1 MRIDLGAKSAIF
13 PMPVLIIGT
22 YDKDG
27 NANAMNAAWGNIC
40 DYEKIS
46 IAIAKDHK
54 TVENILETKAFTIS
68 FATAEEVVPSDFVGI
83 ISGNKDCD
91 KIKKTGWIVEKSNKV
106 NAPIFDKLPVT
117 LECTLESYDEKTEI
131 CIGKIVNMSVADN
144 ILTDG
149 KIDLEKF
156 HPISYDGMNHQYIAL
171 GKTVAK
177 AFKVGEE
184 LL

>member
-22 YDKDG
+22 YDKNG
-27 NANAMNAAWGNIC
+27 NPNAMNAAWGNIC

-83 ISGNKDCD
+83 VSGNKDSD

-106 NAPIFDKLPVT
+106 NAPIFDKLPLT
-117 LECTLESYDEKTEI
+117 LECTLESYDEKTDI
-131 CIGKIVNMSVADN
+131 CIGKIVNMSAAEN
-144 ILTDG
+144 ILTEG

-156 HPISYDGMNHQYIAL
+156 HPISYDGMNHQYIGL
-171 GKTVAK
+171 GQIVAK

>member
-54 TVENILETKAFTIS
+54 TLENILETGAFTIS
-68 FATAEEVVPSDFVGI
+68 FATVEEVIPSDFVGI

-117 LECTLESYDEKTEI
+117 LECTLESYDEKTTLYSLA
-131 CIGKIVNMSVADN
+131 GDAGADG
-144 ILTDG
+144 LQEQCVPVLWREG
-149 KIDLEKF
+149 L
-156 HPISYDGMNHQYIAL
+156 HRVHHL
-171 GKTVAK
+171 C
-177 AFKVGEE
+177 
-184 LL
+184 L

>member
-13 PMPVLIIGT
+13 PMPVLIIGS
-22 YDKDG
+22 YDKNG
-27 NANAMNAAWGNIC
+27 IANAMNAAWGNIC
-40 DYEKIS
+40 DYNKIS

-54 TVENILETKAFTIS
+54 TVSNILESKAFTVS
-68 FATAEEVVPSDFVGI
+68 FATTEEVTACDFVGI
-83 ISGNKDCD
+83 ATGNKDTK
-91 KIKKTGWIVEKSNKV
+91 KIEKTGWIIEKSKNV
-106 NAPIFDKLPVT
+106 NAPIFDKLPLV
-117 LECTLESYDEKTEI
+117 LECNLESYDEQTEI
-131 CIGKIVNMSVADN
+131 CIGSIVNMSASES

-156 HPISYDGMNHQYIAL
+156 HPISYDGMNHQYVEL

-177 AFKVGEE
+177 AFEVGKK